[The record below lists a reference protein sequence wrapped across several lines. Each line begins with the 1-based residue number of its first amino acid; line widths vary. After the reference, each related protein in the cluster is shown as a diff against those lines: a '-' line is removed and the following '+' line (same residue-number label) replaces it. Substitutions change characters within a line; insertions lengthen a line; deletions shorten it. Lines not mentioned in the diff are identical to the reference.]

1 VLSQVKKVS
10 ALRYLRRRQV
20 RNRYWTGTTSIG
32 KCDCATRC
40 SLSQALLHS
49 FVETGARCLALPAD
63 PCGAVDPEGL
73 SVHQVTVVCT
83 AYYLLAPQNDIL
95 DRLHIS

>member
-1 VLSQVKKVS
+1 VLSQVKKAS
-10 ALRYLRRRQV
+10 ALIYLRRYQV
-20 RNRYWTGTTSIG
+20 INKHWTRITSIG

-49 FVETGARCLALPAD
+49 FAETGARCLALPAD

-73 SVHQVTVVCT
+73 SVHQVTVVFT
-83 AYYLLAPQNDIL
+83 AYLLASQNDML
-95 DRLHIS
+95 DRLQMS